1 MRDFQPKQPCV
12 YLLASSP
19 NGILYTG
26 VTSALAQRVSLHK
39 QKLVEGFTKRYGV
52 THLVYY
58 AMHETM
64 DAAIRRE
71 SQIKKWKRTWKVG
84 LRKSKD
90 DSLKPTWMAAFAAM
104 TVVVRRPTNDADID
118 VLSILSSWPRR
129 RPSTWTSTN
138 RLSMFSLGVGW
149 AVRYFAGRFVE

>member
-58 AMHETM
+58 EMHETM

-84 LRKSKD
+84 LIEQMNPEWRDLFDETTGEIS
-90 DSLKPTWMAAFAAM
+90 DSP
-104 TVVVRRPTNDADID
+104 ADIA
-118 VLSILSSWPRR
+118 RE
-129 RPSTWTSTN
+129 N
-138 RLSMFSLGVGW
+138 RKTT
-149 AVRYFAGRFVE
+149 R